1 MVVTERF
8 QAKCGVLES
17 ESGDEMVATV
27 VMTLM
32 CTAGIGFYARFLVAL
47 SKEQRPRLN
56 GYWVLLRLGSGGR
69 AIAES
74 RERNE
79 TMTRAA

>member
-1 MVVTERF
+1 MF
-8 QAKCGVLES
+8 
-17 ESGDEMVATV
+17 ATV
-27 VMTLM
+27 VMTLL

-47 SKEQRPRLN
+47 SKEKGPRLS
-56 GYWVLLRLGSGGR
+56 GYWVRLRLGSGGETM
-69 AIAES
+69 AGS

>member
-1 MVVTERF
+1 MIFDEWF
-8 QAKCGVLES
+8 QSARRAMDS
-17 ESGDEMVATV
+17 ESGDGMFATV
-27 VMTLM
+27 VMTLL

-47 SKEQRPRLN
+47 SKEQKPRLS
-56 GYWVLLRLGSGGR
+56 GHWVRLRLGSGRR

-79 TMTRAA
+79 PMTRAA